1 MVLGV
6 GMGKQV
12 VGDAEQ
18 ALDVE
23 EARVVVLEDL
33 ARRLALF
40 LCAHDD
46 GRAVRVAAAH
56 HQHAAALQ
64 ALVAREDV
72 RRQIGAGD
80 VPHMQVAIGIR
91 PGDANQDVLGGHR
104 VALVDV
110 LALAKAA
117 FDTAEASRPASI
129 IAQRAKIKAHEVWRS
144 LVAHLHGV
152 QGVPSS
158 NLGTSTERWASQG
171 PARFVLLFRET
182 PD

>member
-12 VGDAEQ
+12 VGDAKQ
-18 ALDVE
+18 ALRLE
-23 EARVVVLEDL
+23 EAGMIVFKDFP
-33 ARRLALF
+33 RRLAF
-40 LCAHDD
+40 LLSAHHD

-80 VPHMQVAIGIR
+80 VPHMQVAIGVR

-129 IAQRAKIKAHEVWRS
+129 IAQRAKIEAHEVWRS

-158 NLGTSTERWASQG
+158 NLGTSTERWAGQG